1 MARGILETIGLAATL
16 VLAIP
21 IALFGAEH
29 LLRGE
34 LLAGALYVGVA
45 VGLVLVEEY
54 LTTPTDVPGKV
65 AEETVGKVVETEASD
80 SERTESEN

>member
-29 LLRGE
+29 LVRGE
-34 LLAGALYVGVA
+34 LVAGAVYVGIA
-45 VGLVLVEEY
+45 VGLVLVEQY
-54 LTTPTDVPGKV
+54 LTTPTDVPGMV
-65 AEETVGKVVETEASD
+65 AEGTVGKVVETEEAD
-80 SERTESEN
+80 PEQTDGE

>member
-29 LLRGE
+29 LVRGE
-34 LLAGALYVGVA
+34 YVAGVAYVGIAVGMVA
-45 VGLVLVEEY
+45 VEQY
-54 LTTPTDVPGKV
+54 LTTPTDVPGLV
-65 AEETVGKVVETEASD
+65 AEKTVGRVVKTEDA
-80 SERTESEN
+80 ENRE

>member
-29 LLRGE
+29 LVRGE
-34 LLAGALYVGVA
+34 LVAGVAYVGIA
-45 VGLVLVEEY
+45 VGLVLVEQY

-65 AEETVGKVVETEASD
+65 AEETVGKVVKTEESD
-80 SERTESEN
+80 PEKTEGE

>member
-34 LLAGALYVGVA
+34 LVAGAAYVGIA
-45 VGLVLVEEY
+45 VGLVLVEQY
-54 LTTPTDVPGKV
+54 LTTPTDVPGMV
-65 AEETVGKVVETEASD
+65 AEETVGKVAKTEESD
-80 SERTESEN
+80 TEKTDGE

>member
-29 LLRGE
+29 LVRGE
-34 LLAGALYVGVA
+34 LLAGALYVGIA
-45 VGLVLVEEY
+45 VGLVVVEQY
-54 LTTPTDVPGKV
+54 LTTPTDVPGMV
-65 AEETVGKVVETEASD
+65 AEKTVGKVAETED
-80 SERTESEN
+80 TETETTNGE

>member
-29 LLRGE
+29 LIRGE
-34 LLAGALYVGVA
+34 LLAGALYVGIA
-45 VGLVLVEEY
+45 VGLVLVEQY
-54 LTTPTDVPGKV
+54 LTTPTDVPGMV
-65 AEETVGKVVETEASD
+65 AEETVGKVVETETSD
-80 SERTESEN
+80 AERTEGE

>member
-29 LLRGE
+29 LVRGE
-34 LLAGALYVGVA
+34 YVAGVVYVGIA
-45 VGLVLVEEY
+45 VGLVVVEQY
-54 LTTPTDVPGKV
+54 LTTPTDVPGMV
-65 AEETVGKVVETEASD
+65 AEKTVGKVVKTEESD
-80 SERTESEN
+80 PEKTDGQ

>member
-21 IALFGAEH
+21 IALFGAEQ
-29 LLRGE
+29 LVRGE
-34 LLAGALYVGVA
+34 LAAGVLYVGVA
-45 VGLVLVEEY
+45 VGLVLIEQY

-65 AEETVGKVVETEASD
+65 AEKTVGKVAKTDD
-80 SERTESEN
+80 SESEK

>member
-34 LLAGALYVGVA
+34 LVAGAAYVGIA
-45 VGLVLVEEY
+45 VGLVLVEQY
-54 LTTPTDVPGKV
+54 LTTPTDVPGMV
-65 AEETVGKVVETEASD
+65 AEETVAAICSTTFSVRSVATKT
-80 SERTESEN
+80 

>member
-29 LLRGE
+29 LVRGE
-34 LLAGALYVGVA
+34 LVAGTLYVGIA
-45 VGLVLVEEY
+45 VGLVVVEQY
-54 LTTPTDVPGKV
+54 LTTPTDVPGMV
-65 AEETVGKVVETEASD
+65 AEETVGKVVETEDPD
-80 SERTESEN
+80 SERTERE